1 MALKDLQVFAGID
14 KSLMEPIVTIMD
26 KAIISL
32 SSGLTAPLSLSC
44 TIYIVFIGYNV
55 VYGRSS
61 MPLWEFIATAVKLAI
76 IVTLT
81 THAANYNI
89 WVKNIFFHDLPNA
102 IANVVQGAHVDKNVW
117 DNMLEK
123 SSAHVFDAA
132 NKHKGLTEIGT
143 FIVTWIAGLIG
154 LIIISFF
161 CAIGFIISILAKI
174 GLFLIISLGPLFI
187 SFYMFST
194 TRRFTEAWLGQLANF
209 IILQVLVTL
218 LGNLYITLSLNILS
232 KSIDDVILSLVQFL
246 VIGIG
251 GIYLFIHLPGIAS
264 ALASGGASLTGA
276 THLAHHTS
284 KAAGRTATTTA
295 RAGIH
300 GIKNLISKI
309 RS

>member
-1 MALKDLQVFAGID
+1 MLEQNLFTMIDNRLTDTIGDIMLKTIVNLSKAL
-14 KSLMEPIVTIMD
+14 ST
-26 KAIISL
+26 
-32 SSGLTAPLSLSC
+32 PLSLSC
-44 TIYIVFIGYNV
+44 TIYIAFIGYNV

-61 MPLWEFIATAVKLAI
+61 LPLWEFIATAAKLAI

-89 WVKNIFFHDLPNA
+89 WITNIFFNDLPNA
-102 IANVVQGAHVDKNVW
+102 IANIIPGTTFNQNIW
-117 DNMLEK
+117 DNMIK
-123 SSAHVFDAA
+123 HAAAHVFEAA
-132 NKHKGLTEIGT
+132 DKHKGLTEIGT
-143 FIVTWIAGLIG
+143 FIVNWIAGFIC
-154 LIIISFF
+154 LIIIGFF
-161 CAIGFIISILAKI
+161 CTIGFIVSMFAKL
-174 GLFLIISLGPLFI
+174 GSFLVISLGPLFI

-194 TRRFTEAWLGQLANF
+194 TRRFTEAWLSQTANF

-218 LGNLYITLSLNILS
+218 LGNLYINLAIEVLSNNI
-232 KSIDDVILSLVQFL
+232 KDVIFAVLQFL

-276 THLAHHTS
+276 THLAQHTS

-309 RS
+309 RN